1 MNISYNW
8 LKEFLKLKDS
18 VEETADILTELGLE
32 VEGIS
37 NFESVKGGLK
47 GVVIGKVKTCKKHPN
62 ADRLKITTVDI
73 GQKED
78 IQVVCGAEN
87 VDSNQT
93 VAVATV
99 GAKIYTNEDFWTIKK
114 SNIRGEVS
122 NGMICAEDELNL
134 GDSHEGIMLL
144 DDKYKAGTPLDKIF
158 KIENDSILEI
168 GLTPNRSDAISHYGT
183 ARDLRAGLLQRGK
196 KLELIK
202 PSVTGFNIDKKTTN
216 IKIQVD
222 NSLLAPRYCGVVIDN
237 IVVKQSPQWL
247 INRLKSIDVSPINN
261 IVDITNYILHDIGQP
276 LHAFDYNKITE
287 NKITVKTLK
296 NGTKFTTLDGVERKL
311 TNNDLMIC
319 SGNKPLCLAGI
330 YGGSNSGVTDKTTSI
345 FLESAYFDPITI
357 RQSSKYHGL
366 NTDAS
371 YRFERGVDPNIT
383 KLALRKAC
391 ILIKEVCKGSMISS
405 DITDVY
411 PKKINDKKLLIR
423 FDNIENL
430 IGKKI
435 DREIIKR
442 IITSLDMKIE
452 SITES
457 NLGVSIPPYR
467 SDVTREVDIVE
478 EILRIYGYNNI
489 ESSRKINRSLTPY
502 DQLSKN
508 DFENK
513 ISNHL
518 VSLGFFE
525 IMTNSLTSPKCNKK
539 NKNIKESLNINVI
552 NSSSSDL
559 SMLRNSLMFS
569 GIEALSYN
577 INRRQTNLKMFEF
590 GKDYIKKEN
599 KYIEEERLCLFITGN
614 KVSKNW
620 NNNLDK
626 SDFYFIKGIVFS
638 IIDRLNL
645 KNVNSRP
652 TTDKNLKEGEALS
665 LNNITLVNYGIVKN
679 NSLAIFDIEQEVCYA
694 EFNWNNIV
702 ESIDKNPV
710 LSKEIPKYPEV
721 SRDLS
726 ILIDENTTF
735 KSIYNEA
742 YKANKNLIKNIS
754 LFDVYVGKNT
764 PKSKKSYGLN
774 FNISDN
780 SKTLSD
786 SEIDSLMKKI
796 TNNLIKKFGAELR

>member
-8 LKEFLKLKDS
+8 LKEFLKVKDS
-18 VEETADILTELGLE
+18 VEETANILTELGLE

-37 NFESVKGGLK
+37 NFESIKGGLK
-47 GVVIGKVKTCKKHPN
+47 GVVVGKVKTCKKHPN
-62 ADRLKITTVDI
+62 ADRLKLTTVDI

-78 IQVVCGAEN
+78 VQVVCGAEN

-99 GAKIYTNEDFWTIKK
+99 GAKIYTNEDSWTIKK
-114 SNIRGEVS
+114 SKIRGEVS

-134 GDSHEGIMLL
+134 GESHEGIMLL
-144 DDKYKAGTPLDKIF
+144 DDKYKAGTPLDEIF

-196 KLELIK
+196 NLELIR
-202 PSVTGFNIDKKTTN
+202 PSVTDFNIDKKTTN
-216 IKIQVD
+216 IKVQVD
-222 NSLLAPRYCGVVIDN
+222 NSLLAPRYCGVVIEN

-247 INRLKSIDVSPINN
+247 INRLNSIDVSPINN
-261 IVDITNYILHDIGQP
+261 IVDITNYVLHDIGQP
-276 LHAFDYNKITE
+276 LHAFDYNKISE
-287 NKITVKTLK
+287 DKITVKTLK
-296 NGTKFTTLDGVERKL
+296 NGTKFVTLDGVERKL
-311 TNNDLMIC
+311 TNKDLMIC

-330 YGGSNSGVTDKTTSI
+330 YGGLNSGVNEKTTSI
-345 FLESAYFDPITI
+345 FLESAYFDPLTI
-357 RQSSKYHGL
+357 RQSSKHHGF

-383 KLALRKAC
+383 KLAIRRAC
-391 ILIKEVCKGSMISS
+391 ILIKEVCKDSMISS
-405 DITDVY
+405 EIIDIY
-411 PKKINDKKLLIR
+411 PKKIDDKKLLIR

-457 NLGVSIPPYR
+457 NLGISIPPYR
-467 SDVTREVDIVE
+467 SDVTREADIVE

-489 ESSRKINRSLTPY
+489 ESSTKINRSLIPH
-502 DQLSKN
+502 DQLSRN
-508 DFENK
+508 DIENK

-525 IMTNSLTSPKCNKK
+525 IITNSLTPPKYNNN
-539 NKNIKESLNINVI
+539 NKNIEESLNVNVI

-559 SMLRNSLMFS
+559 SMLRNSLMFT

-577 INRRQTNLKMFEF
+577 INRKQTNLKMFEF
-590 GKDYIKKEN
+590 GKDYIKQED
-599 KYIEEERLCLFITGN
+599 KYIEEEKLCLFITGY
-614 KVSKNW
+614 KTSKNW
-620 NNNLDK
+620 NSNLEK

-638 IIDRLNL
+638 IIDGLNI
-645 KNVNSRP
+645 KDVTSRP
-652 TTDKNLKEGEALS
+652 TTDKNLKEGEALT
-665 LNNITLVNYGIVKN
+665 LDEIPLVNYGILS
-679 NSLAIFDIEQEVCYA
+679 NSSLSLFDIEQEVYYA
-694 EFNWNNIV
+694 EFSWNNIV
-702 ESIDKNPV
+702 KSIDKTPV

-726 ILIDENTTF
+726 ILIDEDITF

-742 YKANKNLIKNIS
+742 YKANKDLIKNIS
-754 LFDVYVGKNT
+754 LFDVYVGKNIT
-764 PKSKKSYGLN
+764 KSKKSYGLN

-786 SEIDSLMKKI
+786 SEIDNLMKKI

>member
-8 LKEFLKLKDS
+8 LKEFLKVKDS
-18 VEETADILTELGLE
+18 VEETANILTELGLE

-37 NFESVKGGLK
+37 NFESIKGGLK
-47 GVVIGKVKTCKKHPN
+47 GVVVGKVKTCKKHPN
-62 ADRLKITTVDI
+62 ADRLKLTTVDI

-78 IQVVCGAEN
+78 VQVVCGAEN

-99 GAKIYTNEDFWTIKK
+99 GAKIYTNEDSWTIKK
-114 SNIRGEVS
+114 SKIRGEVS

-134 GDSHEGIMLL
+134 GESHEGIMLL
-144 DDKYKAGTPLDKIF
+144 DDKYKAGTPLDEIF

-196 KLELIK
+196 NLELIR
-202 PSVTGFNIDKKTTN
+202 PSVTDFNIDKKTTN
-216 IKIQVD
+216 IKVQVD
-222 NSLLAPRYCGVVIDN
+222 NSLLAPRYCGVVIEN

-261 IVDITNYILHDIGQP
+261 IVDITNYVLHDIGQP
-276 LHAFDYNKITE
+276 LHAFDYNKISE
-287 NKITVKTLK
+287 DKITVKTLK
-296 NGTKFTTLDGVERKL
+296 NGTKFVTLDGVERKL
-311 TNNDLMIC
+311 TNKDLMIC

-330 YGGSNSGVTDKTTSI
+330 YGGLNSGVNEKTTSI
-345 FLESAYFDPITI
+345 FLESAYFDPLTI
-357 RQSSKYHGL
+357 RQSSKHHGF

-383 KLALRKAC
+383 KLAIRRAC
-391 ILIKEVCKGSMISS
+391 ILIKEVCKDSMISS
-405 DITDVY
+405 EIIDIY
-411 PKKINDKKLLIR
+411 PKKIDDKKLLIR

-457 NLGVSIPPYR
+457 NLGISIPPYR
-467 SDVTREVDIVE
+467 SDVTREADIVE

-489 ESSRKINRSLTPY
+489 ESSTKINRSLIPH
-502 DQLSKN
+502 DQLSRN
-508 DFENK
+508 DIENK

-525 IMTNSLTSPKCNKK
+525 IITNSLTPPKYNNN
-539 NKNIKESLNINVI
+539 NKNIEESLNVNVI

-559 SMLRNSLMFS
+559 SMLRNSLMFT

-577 INRRQTNLKMFEF
+577 INRKQTNLKMFEF
-590 GKDYIKKEN
+590 GKDYIKQED
-599 KYIEEERLCLFITGN
+599 KYIEEEKLCLFITGY
-614 KVSKNW
+614 KTSKNW
-620 NNNLDK
+620 NSTLEK

-638 IIDRLNL
+638 IIDGLNI
-645 KNVNSRP
+645 KDVTSRP
-652 TTDKNLKEGEALS
+652 TTDKNLKEGEALT
-665 LNNITLVNYGIVKN
+665 LDEIPLVNYGILS
-679 NSLAIFDIEQEVCYA
+679 NSSLSLFDIEQEVYYA
-694 EFNWNNIV
+694 EFSWNNIV
-702 ESIDKNPV
+702 KSIDKTPV

-726 ILIDENTTF
+726 ILIDEDITF

-742 YKANKNLIKNIS
+742 YKANKDLIKNIS
-754 LFDVYVGKNT
+754 LFDVYVGKNIT
-764 PKSKKSYGLN
+764 KSKKSYGLN

-786 SEIDSLMKKI
+786 SEIDNLMKKI

>member
-18 VEETADILTELGLE
+18 VEETANVLTELGLE

-37 NFESVKGGLK
+37 NFESIKGGLK

-78 IQVVCGAEN
+78 IKVVCGAQN

-99 GAKIYTNEDFWTIKK
+99 GTKIYTNEDSWTVKK
-114 SNIRGEVS
+114 SKIRGEIS
-122 NGMICAEDELNL
+122 NGMICSEDELNL
-134 GDSHEGIMLL
+134 GESHEGIMLL

-158 KIENDSILEI
+158 KVENDSILEI

-196 KLELIK
+196 KLELIR
-202 PSVTGFNIDKKTTN
+202 PSVTDFNIDKKTAN
-216 IKIQVD
+216 IKVQVD
-222 NSLLAPRYCGVVIDN
+222 NSSLAPRYCGVVIEN
-237 IVVKQSPQWL
+237 IAVKQSPQWL

-261 IVDITNYILHDIGQP
+261 IVDITNYVLHDIGQP
-276 LHAFDYNKITE
+276 LHAFDYKKISE
-287 NKITVKTLK
+287 DKITVKTLK
-296 NGTKFTTLDGVERKL
+296 NGTKFVTLDGVERKL

-330 YGGSNSGVTDKTTSI
+330 YGGLNSGVTEKTNSI

-357 RQSSKYHGL
+357 RRSSKHHGL

-383 KLALRKAC
+383 KLALRRAC
-391 ILIKEVCKGSMISS
+391 ILIKAICKNSMISS
-405 DITDVY
+405 EIIDVY
-411 PKKINDKKLLIR
+411 PKKIDDKKLLVR

-457 NLGVSIPPYR
+457 NIGISIPPYR
-467 SDVTREVDIVE
+467 SDVTREADIVE

-489 ESSRKINRSLTPY
+489 ESSTKINRSLIPH
-502 DQLSKN
+502 DQLSRN

-518 VSLGFFE
+518 VSLGFYE
-525 IMTNSLTSPKCNKK
+525 IITNSLTSPKYNNN
-539 NKNIKESLNINVI
+539 NKNIEESLNVKII

-577 INRRQTNLKMFEF
+577 INRKQTNLKMFEF
-590 GKDYIKKEN
+590 GKDYIKKKD
-599 KYIEEERLCLFITGN
+599 KYIEEEKLCVFITGD
-614 KVSKNW
+614 KISKNW
-620 NNNLDK
+620 NSNIEK

-638 IIDRLNL
+638 IIDSLNL
-645 KNVNSRP
+645 KNVSSRP
-652 TTDKNLKEGEALS
+652 TTDKNLKEGELLT
-665 LNNITLVNYGIVKN
+665 LNKLPLVNYGILTN
-679 NSLAIFDIEQEVCYA
+679 NSLALFDIEQEVYYA
-694 EFNWNNIV
+694 EFNWNNI
-702 ESIDKNPV
+702 EKSIDKNPV
-710 LSKEIPKYPEV
+710 LSIEIPKYPEV

-726 ILIDENTTF
+726 ILIDENITF
-735 KSIYNEA
+735 KSIYNES
-742 YKANKNLIKNIS
+742 YKANKDLIKNIS
-754 LFDVYVGKNT
+754 LFDVYVGKNI

-774 FNISDN
+774 FNISDK

-786 SEIDSLMKKI
+786 SEIDNLMKKI
-796 TNNLIKKFGAELR
+796 TNKLIKKFGAELR